1 MVRTMISVGLLAACS
16 VGLNTVYAET
26 PAADCQAHFTSEG
39 NFFSGKKFTTWV
51 KSASITKPDA
61 YTRALTAVSKDGY
74 QIVSQDK
81 DTGIISATQ
90 SVSFGNGA
98 AAPLIIVVEP
108 SKTTGSK
115 STATFRIGAGQFA
128 KAETVRSKLCEY
140 LSAAPGP

>member
-1 MVRTMISVGLLAACS
+1 MGEISKHHK
-16 VGLNTVYAET
+16 T
-26 PAADCQAHFTSEG
+26 
-39 NFFSGKKFTTWV
+39 
-51 KSASITKPDA
+51 
-61 YTRALTAVSKDGY
+61 TRALTAVSKDGY